1 MNSPAAIPAPPNP
14 GQFDQHVVMHALRWQ
29 DYETL
34 LAIRGDRATPRLTYL
49 EGDLELMTPALEHE
63 TAKTLLG
70 RLIETY
76 AEERGLDL
84 QGCGSWTVR
93 APAKGRGVEPD
104 ECYVL
109 GVWTEPPAVPDLAIE
124 VVWTSGGIDKLEVY
138 RGLGVP
144 EVWFWQNSA
153 LRIHHLEDDAYVERP
168 RSRLLPDLDPNLIV
182 RFMGY
187 RSQIQAVQGLRA
199 ALRS

>member
-34 LAIRGDRATPRLTYL
+34 LAIRGERATPRLTYL

-76 AEERGLDL
+76 AEERGLEL
-84 QGCGSWTVR
+84 QGCGSWTIR
-93 APAKGRGVEPD
+93 AQAKARGLEPD
-104 ECYVL
+104 ECYIL
-109 GVWTEPPAVPDLAIE
+109 GVWTEPPTVPDLAIE

-144 EVWFWQNSA
+144 EVWFWQDNA
-153 LRIHHLEDDAYVERP
+153 LRILQLEGDVYVERP
-168 RSRLLPDLDPNLIV
+168 RSRLLPDLDPDLIV
-182 RFMGY
+182 RFMGC

>member
-1 MNSPAAIPAPPNP
+1 MNAPAAVPVPSIP
-14 GQFDQHVVMHALRWQ
+14 GQFDQRVVMHALRWQ
-29 DYETL
+29 DYESL
-34 LAIRGDRATPRLTYL
+34 LAMRGERAAPRLTYL

-76 AEERGLDL
+76 AEELGLEL

-93 APAKGRGVEPD
+93 AEARARGLEPD

-109 GVWTEPPAVPDLAIE
+109 GVWTEPPTVPDLAIE
-124 VVWTSGGIDKLEVY
+124 VIWTSGGIDKLEVY

-144 EVWFWQNSA
+144 EVWFWQDSA
-153 LRIHHLEDDAYVERP
+153 LHIHLLVDGAYVESRQ
-168 RSRLLPDLDPNLIV
+168 SRLLPDLDPELIV
-182 RFMGY
+182 RCMGC
-187 RSQIQAVQGLRA
+187 RSQIQAVRGLRA
-199 ALRS
+199 ALRG